1 MIAVI
6 AEVTVKAGAGAEFE
20 AVVADLIEQNKANEP
35 GNLTYQLVR
44 SRTDAEHYRFFEL
57 YADDAA
63 VEAHGRSD
71 HFRAAGKL
79 MAPLLA
85 GAPKIEY
92 FTAV

>member
-6 AEVTVKAGAGAEFE
+6 AEINVKPGTGAEFE
-20 AVVADLIEQNKANEP
+20 AVVADLVTEIKANEP

-44 SRTDAEHYRFFEL
+44 SQTDPDHYRFFEL
-57 YADDAA
+57 YSDQAA
-63 VEAHGRSD
+63 LEAHGKSA

-85 GAPKIEY
+85 APPKIEY

>member
-20 AVVADLIEQNKANEP
+20 AVVADLIEQIKANEP

>member
-6 AEVTVKAGAGAEFE
+6 AEVHVKDGSGAEFE
-20 AVVADLIEQNKANEP
+20 SVVADLIEQIRANEP
-35 GNLTYQLVR
+35 GNLSYQLVR
-44 SRTDAEHYRFFEL
+44 AKSDPNEYRFFET
-57 YADDAA
+57 YSDGAA
-63 VEAHGRSD
+63 LEAHGKSD

-92 FTAV
+92 FDAV

>member
-20 AVVADLIEQNKANEP
+20 AVVADLIEQIKANEP

-63 VEAHGRSD
+63 VEAHGRSE

>member
-6 AEVTVKAGAGAEFE
+6 AEITVKPGSGPEFE
-20 AVVADLIEQNKANEP
+20 SVVADLIEQIRANEP

-44 SRTDAEHYRFFEL
+44 SNADADNYRFFEL
-57 YADDAA
+57 YSDEAA

>member
-20 AVVADLIEQNKANEP
+20 SVVADLIEQIRANEP

-44 SRTDAEHYRFFEL
+44 SRTDAENYRFFEL
-57 YADDAA
+57 YSDDAA

>member
-6 AEVTVKAGAGAEFE
+6 AEITVKPGTGAEFE
-20 AVVADLIEQNKANEP
+20 AVVADLVAQIKANEP

-44 SRTDAEHYRFFEL
+44 SQTDADHYRFFEL
-57 YADDAA
+57 YSDQAA
-63 VEAHGRSD
+63 LEAHGKSD

-85 GAPKIEY
+85 APPKIEY
-92 FTAV
+92 FTVV